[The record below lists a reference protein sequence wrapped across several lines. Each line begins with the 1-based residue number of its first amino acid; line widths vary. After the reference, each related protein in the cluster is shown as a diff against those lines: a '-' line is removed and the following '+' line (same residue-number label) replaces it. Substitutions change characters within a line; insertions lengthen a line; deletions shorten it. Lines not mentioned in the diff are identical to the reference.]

1 MRKFQNTIFMTKTVK
16 AEIPWD
22 LILFIVSLV
31 QNMPKD
37 IEVDYL
43 QVIDIQNNTLI
54 HKQEEPEY
62 HKEYTLKIPTKKCKL
77 FFIDNGE
84 YSTLMFSHEY

>member
-1 MRKFQNTIFMTKTVK
+1 MRKFQNTIFMTRTVK
-16 AEIPWD
+16 EEIPWD
-22 LILFIVSLV
+22 LILYIVSLV

-43 QVIDIQNNTLI
+43 QTIDIRDNLLT

-62 HKEYTLKIPTKKCKL
+62 QKEYTLKILTKKCKL
-77 FFIDNGE
+77 FFIDNGQ

>member
-1 MRKFQNTIFMTKTVK
+1 MRKFQNTIFMTRAVK
-16 AEIPWD
+16 EEVPWD
-22 LILFIVSLV
+22 LILYIVSLV

-43 QVIDIQNNTLI
+43 QTIDIRDNILT

-62 HKEYTLKIPTKKCKL
+62 QKEYTLKIPTKKCKL
-77 FFIDNGE
+77 FFIDNGQ

>member
-1 MRKFQNTIFMTKTVK
+1 MRKFQNRIFMTKTIK

-22 LILFIVSLV
+22 LILFIVSIV

>member
-1 MRKFQNTIFMTKTVK
+1 MRKFQNRIFMTKAVK

-22 LILFIVSLV
+22 LILFIVSIV

-62 HKEYTLKIPTKKCKL
+62 QKEYTLKITTKKCKL
-77 FFIDNGE
+77 F
-84 YSTLMFSHEY
+84 L

>member
-1 MRKFQNTIFMTKTVK
+1 MRKFQNRIFMTKAVK

-22 LILFIVSLV
+22 LILFIVSIV

-43 QVIDIQNNTLI
+43 QVIDIQNSTLI

-62 HKEYTLKIPTKKCKL
+62 QKEYTLKIPTKKCKL
-77 FFIDNGE
+77 FFIDNRE

>member
-22 LILFIVSLV
+22 LILFIVSIV

-37 IEVDYL
+37 IKVDY
-43 QVIDIQNNTLI
+43 
-54 HKQEEPEY
+54 
-62 HKEYTLKIPTKKCKL
+62 C
-77 FFIDNGE
+77 FW
-84 YSTLMFSHEY
+84 

>member
-22 LILFIVSLV
+22 LILFIVSIV

-37 IEVDYL
+37 TEVDYL
-43 QVIDIQNNTLI
+43 QIIDIQNNTLI

-62 HKEYTLKIPTKKCKL
+62 HKEYILKIPTKKWKL

>member
-1 MRKFQNTIFMTKTVK
+1 MRKFQNPIFMTRTVK
-16 AEIPWD
+16 EEIPWD
-22 LILFIVSLV
+22 LIFFIVSLV
-31 QNMPKD
+31 QNIPKD

-43 QVIDIQNNTLI
+43 QTIEIKGNVLT

-62 HKEYTLKIPTKKCKL
+62 TKEYNLKYPTKKCKM
-77 FFIDNGE
+77 FFIDNGQ

>member
-1 MRKFQNTIFMTKTVK
+1 MRKFQNRIFMTKAVK

-22 LILFIVSLV
+22 LILFIVSIV

-37 IEVDYL
+37 IKVDYL

-62 HKEYTLKIPTKKCKL
+62 HKEYTLKIPTIKCKL

-84 YSTLMFSHEY
+84 YSTLMFNHEY

>member
-1 MRKFQNTIFMTKTVK
+1 MRKFQNRIFMTKTVK

-22 LILFIVSLV
+22 LILFIVSIV

-54 HKQEEPEY
+54 HTQEIPEY
-62 HKEYTLKIPTKKCKL
+62 KKSYTLLTTINRCKL
-77 FFIDNGE
+77 FFIDSGE
-84 YSTLMFSHEY
+84 YSTLMFNHEY

>member
-1 MRKFQNTIFMTKTVK
+1 MRKFQNTIFMTRAVK
-16 AEIPWD
+16 EEIPWD
-22 LILFIVSLV
+22 LILSIVSLV

-43 QVIDIQNNTLI
+43 QTIDIKETKLI

-62 HKEYTLKIPTKKCKL
+62 QKEYTLKIPTKKCKL
-77 FFIDNGE
+77 FFIDNGQ

>member
-22 LILFIVSLV
+22 LILFIVSIV

-43 QVIDIQNNTLI
+43 QVILI

>member
-1 MRKFQNTIFMTKTVK
+1 MRKFQNTIFMTRTVK
-16 AEIPWD
+16 AESPWD
-22 LILFIVSLV
+22 LILFIVSIV

-37 IEVDYL
+37 IKVDYL
-43 QVIDIQNNTLI
+43 QVIDIQNNSLI